1 MPICA
6 TIAKVNSQQT
16 ILIVED
22 NADLRFT
29 FRTALALAG
38 FNVREAGDGYE
49 ALRIVDQ
56 TLPDL
61 VVLDLLLPNISGTTV
76 QQEIAAQALTRDIPI
91 VIVTGSALEVDE
103 SRVACLLR
111 KPVLPDEL
119 VAAVKRCL
127 RSGSART

>member
-1 MPICA
+1 
-6 TIAKVNSQQT
+6 VNAQQT

-22 NADLRFT
+22 NADLRFM
-29 FRTALALAG
+29 FRTALAFAG
-38 FNVREAGDGYE
+38 YHVREAGDGYE

-91 VIVTGSALEVDE
+91 VIVTGSALHVDE
-103 SRVACLLR
+103 TRVACVLR

-119 VAAVKRCL
+119 VATVKRCI
-127 RSGSART
+127 RHGSARA

>member
-1 MPICA
+1 MNAQP
-6 TIAKVNSQQT
+6 T

-22 NADLRFT
+22 NADLRFM
-29 FRTALALAG
+29 FRTALAFAG
-38 FNVREAGDGYE
+38 YNVREAGDGYE

-61 VVLDLLLPNISGTTV
+61 VVLDLLLPNISGTAV

-103 SRVACLLR
+103 TRVACVLR
-111 KPVLPDEL
+111 KPVLPDEV
-119 VAAVKRCL
+119 VAAVKRCI
-127 RSGSART
+127 RHGSARA

>member
-1 MPICA
+1 MNA
-6 TIAKVNSQQT
+6 QQT

-22 NADLRFT
+22 NADLRFM

-38 FNVREAGDGYE
+38 YNVREAGDGYE

-91 VIVTGSALEVDE
+91 VVVTGSALEVDE
-103 SRVACLLR
+103 TRVACVLR
-111 KPVLPDEL
+111 KPILPDEL
-119 VAAVKRCL
+119 VAAVR
-127 RSGSART
+127 RWIRHGSARA